1 MQKITILTHRGLE
14 PSNSEFWPESSFEAF
29 QSHIERGFSIEFDPN
44 FCKDEI
50 VVSHDSTLKRIT
62 EGKDERNFSEHSI
75 NELKFI
81 TYGKEKQGR
90 IPSLSE
96 IFDLIRESK
105 ASSHA
110 LHLKGKYQEKEKI
123 DLLLNVLAMY
133 ADTLNKLILF
143 DIKPE
148 TAKYIKS
155 RFPQLNLVPSV
166 AHYFDIQRYNGLIYN
181 TLLTLE
187 DAIKYKGEGL
197 YNWVWLD
204 EWDTIDAEGKEKLF
218 YTAENFKILRD
229 AGFKI
234 ALVTPELH
242 GTSPGLYG
250 GESHKHAADK
260 NILFQRIKEI
270 LALNPDAICTDYPNE
285 VRNF

>member
-1 MQKITILTHRGLE
+1 
-14 PSNSEFWPESSFEAF
+14 
-29 QSHIERGFSIEFDPN
+29 
-44 FCKDEI
+44 
-50 VVSHDSTLKRIT
+50 
-62 EGKDERNFSEHSI
+62 
-75 NELKFI
+75 
-81 TYGKEKQGR
+81 
-90 IPSLSE
+90 
-96 IFDLIRESK
+96 
-105 ASSHA
+105 
-110 LHLKGKYQEKEKI
+110 
-123 DLLLNVLAMY
+123 
-133 ADTLNKLILF
+133 
-143 DIKPE
+143 
-148 TAKYIKS
+148 
-155 RFPQLNLVPSV
+155 QLNLVPSV